1 MKTLSPVFLAVLLLS
16 KCLPVAIFGF
26 EPSTVTPV
34 PSNLKKFMPKLFQEK
49 LKELENG
56 KIEFVMIGDSITH
69 SWSKYPGTFKGSNLL
84 NLGFPGDRTQN
95 VLWRIENG
103 ALDGISPKLV
113 TLMIGTNNMHDT
125 KKAYPADK
133 PDEIFAGIQAIVT
146 EVRTRLPNTKI
157 VVFSVFPRKE
167 GSENDRVKAVNEML
181 PQLTDGKYVSHID
194 LNRFFIN
201 ENGQQDKTLYNKDLL
216 HFNEKGYFV
225 WAQALK
231 PLLERYGL
239 RVNLNTL
246 RKSTNIPLSAT
257 NYNKPNIIYLM
268 LDEWGYFESSLMGH
282 PILNTP
288 NIDKVASEGL
298 RFTQFLAGASVCAP
312 TRSTLI
318 TGQHTGHTTVRG
330 PGCLRADEVT
340 VPSMLKDAGYATGGF
355 GKWGLGDVGT
365 TGVPEKHGFDIFFG
379 YYNQTHAHTFY
390 PKYLIRNSKK
400 VPLAG
405 NTGDFLKGE
414 TFSHSLIFKASLDFI
429 QENRDR
435 PFFAYLPW
443 TPPHGFWTMPDN
455 EPTWEKYKDRKWDAA
470 NQKGTHDA

>member
-49 LKELENG
+49 LRELENS

-69 SWSKYPGTFKGSNLL
+69 SWSKYQGTFKESNLL

-167 GSENDRVKAVNEML
+167 GSENERVKAVNEML
-181 PQLTDGKYVSHID
+181 PQLADGKFVSHID
-194 LNRFFIN
+194 LNRFFTK

-216 HFNEKGYFV
+216 HLNEQGYFV
-225 WAQALK
+225 WAKVLK
-231 PLLERYGL
+231 PMLKKYGM
-239 RVNLNTL
+239 RVNLNAL
-246 RKSTNIPLSAT
+246 PKSTHITHPSA
-257 NYNKPNIIYLM
+257 
-268 LDEWGYFESSLMGH
+268 
-282 PILNTP
+282 
-288 NIDKVASEGL
+288 
-298 RFTQFLAGASVCAP
+298 
-312 TRSTLI
+312 
-318 TGQHTGHTTVRG
+318 
-330 PGCLRADEVT
+330 
-340 VPSMLKDAGYATGGF
+340 KD
-355 GKWGLGDVGT
+355 
-365 TGVPEKHGFDIFFG
+365 
-379 YYNQTHAHTFY
+379 N
-390 PKYLIRNSKK
+390 
-400 VPLAG
+400 
-405 NTGDFLKGE
+405 
-414 TFSHSLIFKASLDFI
+414 
-429 QENRDR
+429 
-435 PFFAYLPW
+435 
-443 TPPHGFWTMPDN
+443 
-455 EPTWEKYKDRKWDAA
+455 
-470 NQKGTHDA
+470 